1 MMVNYEEDQN
11 RQSNCHLFLCLSVAC
26 CAINVFN
33 LDQTGEVKP
42 NLIAINHRQQVCK
55 RRKKKKWFYYGVLS
69 QEKQSETLDTPYL
82 YKTTSNPS
90 TKSHII

>member
-11 RQSNCHLFLCLSVAC
+11 RQSNCHLFLCLLVAC

-55 RRKKKKWFYYGVLS
+55 RRKLKKK
-69 QEKQSETLDTPYL
+69 K
-82 YKTTSNPS
+82 
-90 TKSHII
+90 KSGSVMESSLRKNKVKH

>member
-1 MMVNYEEDQN
+1 MVNYEEDQN

-42 NLIAINHRQQVCK
+42 NLIAINHRQQACK
-55 RRKKKKWFYYGVLS
+55 RRK
-69 QEKQSETLDTPYL
+69 
-82 YKTTSNPS
+82 
-90 TKSHII
+90 